1 MKLDGMNSVWQNQAA
16 TVKDRSVITAIDP
29 NKDYSNG
36 YIGNNSGTVWNWYD
50 DIDNVQVVDPNTL
63 PAVRLNDPNNNRRI
77 SDRYVEDGSY
87 LRVKNITLGYTVPK
101 KWLKYVGLDNA
112 RIYCNIQNLFTITD
126 YSGYDP
132 EVGASTADTN
142 GYVYGLDNGRYPSPT
157 VYSFGLNVSF

>member
-1 MKLDGMNSVWQNQAA
+1 MGN
-16 TVKDRSVITAIDP
+16 TG
-29 NKDYSNG
+29 NKV
-36 YIGNNSGTVWNWYD
+36 GNNSGTVWNWYD
-50 DIDNVQVVDPNTL
+50 DIDNVQVLNPTGL

-112 RIYCNIQNLFTITD
+112 RVYCNIQNLFTITN